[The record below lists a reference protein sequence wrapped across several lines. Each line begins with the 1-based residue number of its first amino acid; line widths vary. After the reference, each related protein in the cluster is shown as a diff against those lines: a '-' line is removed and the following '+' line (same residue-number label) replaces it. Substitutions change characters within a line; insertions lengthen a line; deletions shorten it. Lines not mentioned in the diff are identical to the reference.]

1 MMAGVSSD
9 VFLEFLDCGH
19 GESHLTVGKPRERQ
33 QMCIRVVNEV
43 LAGNPRI
50 ENPAVIDDLFHVC
63 ESGANAYSEL
73 ISRDSREAFH
83 ACIRNLLECVSF
95 GDNFEAAFDLSHS
108 RGSPT

>member
-1 MMAGVSSD
+1 
-9 VFLEFLDCGH
+9 
-19 GESHLTVGKPRERQ
+19 
-33 QMCIRVVNEV
+33 MCIRVVNEV

-95 GDNFEAAFDLSHS
+95 GDNFEAAFDLLHS